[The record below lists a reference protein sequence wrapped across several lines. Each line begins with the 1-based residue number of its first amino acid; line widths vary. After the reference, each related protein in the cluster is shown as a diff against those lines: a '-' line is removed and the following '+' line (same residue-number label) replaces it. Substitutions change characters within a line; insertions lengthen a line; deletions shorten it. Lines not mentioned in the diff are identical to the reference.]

1 MTGNSENVELLDRTR
16 VISQELGYVSTNES
30 YSFGRTT
37 LIVVFVGDLQ
47 YVDIGPGPNQHTWG
61 AALFSKV
68 RGRSSPDP
76 DVTD

>member
-16 VISQELGYVSTNES
+16 VISQELGYVSTDEGT
-30 YSFGRTT
+30 SFGRVI
-37 LIVVFVGDLQ
+37 LIAWLVCFSQ

-68 RGRSSPDP
+68 SSSSFA
-76 DVTD
+76 